1 MAVNRLAVLG
11 IAVDPTKAV
20 AGARR
25 AGMAIKSVGQTAANV
40 KNRIF
45 SLQGALVALGGGLVI
60 RSFLNTASSL
70 EKLKVQLKTVTGSAN
85 NADKA
90 FDRLVEFTTRTPY
103 EIDQV
108 VTAFTKLKAFGLDP
122 SEEAMTSFGNTA
134 SAMGKDLDQMIEAVA
149 DAATGE
155 FERLKEFGI
164 KSSKQGDLVKFTFQG
179 MTTEVKNSSEAI
191 QGYIMDIGNNQF
203 GGAMADQMS
212 TFEGAM
218 SNFRGSWSLFQDEL
232 MNNGPFDILKGLVNA
247 ASDSLFGTSGSLSSN
262 AAAAGQSIANF
273 IEYAALGIAGFT
285 DNMLGYVDA
294 IWGKVSGLW
303 DEFLKLPSEV
313 QTVGIIG
320 AFLGGLK
327 IKIFIGALL
336 AGLAK
341 IRGSMAEIK
350 AALGEDILFVNQSD
364 SLEELTAAALG
375 YEKQIERMKS
385 LGSAPFYDVMSANQL
400 SILESLGGSLE
411 DQEANLNAIRV
422 RIIQLQSLAA
432 TGLEFPENE
441 NGVKSMGLP
450 TNVQTKDDGSLLKGT
465 KEFFRNI
472 KIRNAFALR
481 ENELMELVKQEDAI
495 TAAEVTAAAK
505 VKAFSGSMGE
515 ISALHRNAQQEMSDA
530 SAHFEERNAELHA
543 AAMARKSEA
552 FNVFKEHFNEGWT
565 EMEEKSVPILERM
578 ADKLLS
584 IFGPDG
590 TFAKGIG
597 DATADMIIFGKSGAD
612 AMKAL
617 GRTIMH
623 QVVSSLISMGV
634 QTAVNFAKERVFGAA
649 GAAAAVTQA
658 GIIAAAYAPAAAAV
672 SLATLGANAVSA
684 NVGMASSFALAK
696 GLSLTGARERGG
708 PVERSGTYL
717 VGEKGPELFSPNQ
730 SGNITSNKNMGA
742 ANTANV
748 TFNINAIDTSDATRL
763 IMGQRGTIIGVI
775 NQALNERGR
784 AALV

>member
-25 AGMAIKSVGQTAANV
+25 ANAAIRGVGQTAANV

-45 SLQGALVALGGGLVI
+45 SMQGALVALGGGLVV

-70 EKLKVQLKTVTGSAN
+70 EKLKIQLKTVTGSAD
-85 NADKA
+85 NAEKA
-90 FDRLVEFTTRTPY
+90 FAKLTEFTTRTPY
-103 EIDQV
+103 EINEV

-122 SEEAMTSFGNTA
+122 TEEALTSFGNTA

-191 QGYIMDIGNNQF
+191 QGYIMGIGNNQF
-203 GGAMADQMS
+203 GGAMADQMD
-212 TFEGAM
+212 TMEGAL
-218 SNFRGSWSLFQDEL
+218 SNFRGSWSLFQDDL
-232 MNNGPFDILKGLVNA
+232 MNNGPFQLAKGLLNEL
-247 ASDSLFGTSGSLSSN
+247 SNSLFGDEKSVSSN
-262 AAAAGQSIANF
+262 AKAAGQAITSFVKN
-273 IEYAALGIAGFT
+273 AALGTARFIDSISG
-285 DNMLGYVDA
+285 MLD
-294 IWGKVSGLW
+294 IVSSQISGMW
-303 DEFLKLPSEV
+303 DTFRSLPAFV
-313 QTVGIIG
+313 QQVGIVG
-320 AFLGGLK
+320 AFLGGPKVRLAIVAMIGGLSTIRRLLGGKDQDLDGLTRQIKDIEFQVRSLQRMSDDPLIRIDPKELAQAEARLNLLK
-327 IKIFIGALL
+327 ATRDVVL
-336 AGLAK
+336 ANEGLSGTGPEAV
-341 IRGSMAEIK
+341 K
-350 AALGEDILFVNQSD
+350 AAKQQLAPAPELQALSFGGSSD
-364 SLEELTAAALG
+364 SAVKFVTDLFSR
-375 YEKQIERMKS
+375 IE
-385 LGSAPFYDVMSANQL
+385 DVQ
-400 SILESLGGSLE
+400 ESS
-411 DQEANLNAIRV
+411 
-422 RIIQLQSLAA
+422 
-432 TGLEFPENE
+432 
-441 NGVKSMGLP
+441 
-450 TNVQTKDDGSLLKGT
+450 
-465 KEFFRNI
+465 
-472 KIRNAFALR
+472 LR
-481 ENELMELVKQEDAI
+481 ERLDRETANEFSASHARVD
-495 TAAEVTAAAK
+495 
-505 VKAFSGSMGE
+505 AFSGSMGE
-515 ISALHRNAQQEMSDA
+515 ISALHSNAQREMSDA
-530 SAHFEERNAELHA
+530 SSYFEARNADLHA

-552 FNVFKEHFNEGWT
+552 FNVFKGHFNEGWA
-565 EMEEKSVPILERM
+565 EMEENSVPILERM
-578 ADKLLS
+578 ADKLVS